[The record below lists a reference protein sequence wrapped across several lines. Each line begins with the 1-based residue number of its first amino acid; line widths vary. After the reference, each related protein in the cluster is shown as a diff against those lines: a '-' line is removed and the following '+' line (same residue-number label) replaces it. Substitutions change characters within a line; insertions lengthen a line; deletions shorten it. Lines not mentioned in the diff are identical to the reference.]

1 MKNIKNYKKI
11 INLIDEEEEKHVKRK
26 EVAKRKIEEKEEKH
40 VENQQ
45 ATHLTFIKKV

>member
-1 MKNIKNYKKI
+1 MKTFSQLRKTIT
-11 INLIDEEEEKHVKRK
+11 EKFVDLDSLRH
-26 EVAKRKIEEKEEKH
+26 AKVEEKH